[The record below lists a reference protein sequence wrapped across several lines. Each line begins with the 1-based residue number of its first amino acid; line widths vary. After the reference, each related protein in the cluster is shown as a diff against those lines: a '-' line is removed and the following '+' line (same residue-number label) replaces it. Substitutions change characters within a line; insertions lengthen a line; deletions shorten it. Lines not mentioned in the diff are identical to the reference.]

1 MGCLYTK
8 LNNSNK
14 YKNLIILN
22 RQDIE
27 KTSMTTFPCSM
38 HSTIINRIE
47 IVNLDEWSLTNNN
60 IHKCNK
66 RLSTSI

>member
-14 YKNLIILN
+14 YKNLIILD

-27 KTSMTTFPCSM
+27 KTSMTVFPSSM
-38 HSTIINRIE
+38 QSTIINRIE
-47 IVNLDEWSLTNNN
+47 IDEWSFINRSLTNNN
-60 IHKCNK
+60 MHKCG
-66 RLSTSI
+66 STSI

>member
-14 YKNLIILN
+14 YKNLIILD

-27 KTSMTTFPCSM
+27 N
-38 HSTIINRIE
+38 INDCIS
-47 IVNLDEWSLTNNN
+47 IFNAVNYY
-60 IHKCNK
+60 K
-66 RLSTSI
+66 